1 MTDSNRNLAARA
13 LLVLAELG
21 AAMGPPIERIARP
34 ALGPA
39 LACLSDKKKQVR
51 GRADDHLCNC
61 VLDRTPTSC
70 TIGMCLLEGTMLMPS
85 GMRYDV

>member
-21 AAMGPPIERIARP
+21 AAMGSPIERVARP
-34 ALGPA
+34 TLGPA

-51 GRADDHLCNC
+51 ATMSFSSVLPAGSTPIDLCN
-61 VLDRTPTSC
+61 
-70 TIGMCLLEGTMLMPS
+70 I
-85 GMRYDV
+85 

>member
-21 AAMGPPIERIARP
+21 AAMGPPIERVSRP

-39 LACLSDKKKQVR
+39 LACLSDKKKQVK
-51 GRADDHLCNC
+51 
-61 VLDRTPTSC
+61 
-70 TIGMCLLEGTMLMPS
+70 
-85 GMRYDV
+85 